1 MFNKRVGTSFK
12 NLIAG
17 ETKTNFSCRGKM
29 MKKKKK
35 KRAGGRNKNK
45 NIVNLQLKLYE
56 LPSLF
61 PC

>member
-1 MFNKRVGTSFK
+1 MGTSFK